1 MKTKVYPLRIP
12 NNLMELVE
20 AISRERYIDK
30 STALRQLMYEG
41 AETYVLSSIK
51 EGRLSVSKGA
61 EILNKSVYE
70 IYRLAKKGKIKIGA
84 TLEQYERGAK
94 VAEKLL

>member
-1 MKTKVYPLRIP
+1 MKAKAYPLRIP
-12 NNLMELVE
+12 DNLMELVE

-41 AETYVLSSIK
+41 AEIYVLGSIK

-61 EILNKSVYE
+61 DILNKSVYE
-70 IYRLAKKGKIKIGA
+70 IYRLAKKGNIEIGA
-84 TLEQYERGAK
+84 TLEQYERGTE